1 MIIID
6 GKKISQNIRLEISQ
20 DITRIKSTYNV
31 NPKLIAVL
39 IGDDPA
45 SEIYVRNK
53 KRSALEVGIDAEV
66 INLPES
72 TSEKKLLNLL
82 DQLNNEDSVHGILV
96 QLPLPDHIDEDVIIQ
111 SISSIKDVDGLHPV
125 NLGKVMIGNPYVI
138 PATPSGVQQLLIR
151 NNILI
156 EGKHIVIC
164 GRSNIVGKPLANL
177 LMQRDNYANAT
188 VSICHSK
195 TVNLIN
201 FTLQADILIAAI
213 GQPNFIKGDMV
224 KDGVV
229 IIDVGT
235 NRVETNSTKSGY
247 KLVGDVEFDTVS
259 SKASAITPVPGGVG
273 PMTIAMLLKN
283 TALTCEAILKKQL
296 L

>member
-6 GKKISQNIRLEISQ
+6 GKKIAQNIRLEIAQ
-20 DITRIKSTYNV
+20 DIDRIKSSYSI

-53 KRSALEVGIDAEV
+53 KRSALEVGIDADV
-66 INLPES
+66 INLPEA
-72 TSEKKLLNLL
+72 TSEEKLLNLL
-82 DQLNNEDSVHGILV
+82 EQLNNDKSVHGILV
-96 QLPLPDHIDEDVIIQ
+96 QLPLPNHINEDTIIQ
-111 SISSIKDVDGLHPV
+111 SISPYKDVDGLHPI
-125 NLGKVMIGNPYVI
+125 NLGKLMIGNPYVI

-151 NNILI
+151 SNIEI

-177 LMQRDNYANAT
+177 FIQRSKLANAT

-195 TVNLIN
+195 TLNLNKHIM
-201 FTLQADILIAAI
+201 QADILIAAI

-224 KDGVV
+224 KNDVV
-229 IIDVGT
+229 VIDVGT
-235 NRVETNSTKSGY
+235 NRIKSTLTKSGY

-259 SKASAITPVPGGVG
+259 LKANAITPVPGGVG

-283 TALTCEAILKKQL
+283 TVLTCESIIKSN
-296 L
+296 

>member
-6 GKKISQNIRLEISQ
+6 GKKIAQNIRLEIAQ
-20 DITRIKSTYNV
+20 DIDRIKSSYSI

-53 KRSALEVGIDAEV
+53 KRSALEVGIDADV
-66 INLPES
+66 INLPEA
-72 TSEKKLLNLL
+72 TSEEKLLNLL
-82 DQLNNEDSVHGILV
+82 EQLNNDKSVHGILV
-96 QLPLPDHIDEDVIIQ
+96 QLPLPNHINEDTIIQ
-111 SISSIKDVDGLHPV
+111 SISPYKDVDGLHPI
-125 NLGKVMIGNPYVI
+125 NLGKLMIGNPYVI

-151 NNILI
+151 SNIEI

-177 LMQRDNYANAT
+177 FIQRSKLANAT

-195 TVNLIN
+195 TLNLNKHIM
-201 FTLQADILIAAI
+201 QADILIAAI

-224 KDGVV
+224 KNDVV
-229 IIDVGT
+229 DIDVGT
-235 NRVETNSTKSGY
+235 NRIKSTLTKSGY

-259 SKASAITPVPGGVG
+259 LKANAITPVPGGVG

-283 TALTCEAILKKQL
+283 TVLTCESIIKSN
-296 L
+296 

>member
-125 NLGKVMIGNPYVI
+125 NLGKVMIGNHYVI
-138 PATPSGVQQLLIR
+138 PATPSGVQLLLIR

-213 GQPNFIKGDMV
+213 GQPNFIKGNMV

-235 NRVETNSTKSGY
+235 NRVETNATKSGY
-247 KLVGDVEFDTVS
+247 KLVGD
-259 SKASAITPVPGGVG
+259 VG

-283 TALTCEAILKKQL
+283 TALTCEAILKK
-296 L
+296 

>member
-6 GKKISQNIRLEISQ
+6 GKKIAQNIRLEIAQ
-20 DITRIKSTYNV
+20 DIDRIKSSYSI

-53 KRSALEVGIDAEV
+53 KRSALEVGIDADV
-66 INLPES
+66 INLPEA
-72 TSEKKLLNLL
+72 TSEEKLLNLL
-82 DQLNNEDSVHGILV
+82 EQLNNDISVHGILV
-96 QLPLPDHIDEDVIIQ
+96 QLPLPNHINEDTIIQ
-111 SISSIKDVDGLHPV
+111 SISPYKDVDGLHPI
-125 NLGKVMIGNPYVI
+125 NLGKLMIGNPYVI

-151 NNILI
+151 SNIEI

-177 LMQRDNYANAT
+177 FIQRSKLANAT

-195 TVNLIN
+195 TLNLNKHIM
-201 FTLQADILIAAI
+201 QADILIAAI

-224 KDGVV
+224 KNDVV
-229 IIDVGT
+229 VIDVGT
-235 NRVETNSTKSGY
+235 NRIKSTLTKSGY

-259 SKASAITPVPGGVG
+259 LKANAITPVPGGVG

-283 TALTCEAILKKQL
+283 TVLTCESIIKSN
-296 L
+296 

>member
-1 MIIID
+1 LIIID
-6 GKKISQNIRLEISQ
+6 GKKIAQNIRLEIAQ
-20 DITRIKSTYNV
+20 DIDRIKSSYSI

-53 KRSALEVGIDAEV
+53 KRSALEVGIDADV
-66 INLPES
+66 INLPEA
-72 TSEKKLLNLL
+72 TSEEKLLNLL
-82 DQLNNEDSVHGILV
+82 EQLNNDKSVHGILV
-96 QLPLPDHIDEDVIIQ
+96 QLPLPNHINEDTIIQ
-111 SISSIKDVDGLHPV
+111 SISPYKDVDGLHPI
-125 NLGKVMIGNPYVI
+125 NLGKLMIGNPYVI

-151 NNILI
+151 SNIEI

-177 LMQRDNYANAT
+177 FIQRSKLANAT

-195 TVNLIN
+195 TLNLNKHIM
-201 FTLQADILIAAI
+201 QADILIAAI

-224 KDGVV
+224 KNDVV
-229 IIDVGT
+229 VIDVGT
-235 NRVETNSTKSGY
+235 NRIKSTLTKSGY

-259 SKASAITPVPGGVG
+259 LKANAITPVPGGVG

-283 TALTCEAILKKQL
+283 TVLTCESIIKSN
-296 L
+296 

>member
-213 GQPNFIKGDMV
+213 GQPNFIKGNMV

-235 NRVETNSTKSGY
+235 NRVETNATKSCY

-283 TALTCEAILKKQL
+283 TALTCEAILKK
-296 L
+296 